1 MKPDVDRVLQV
12 LSENLLFELAP
23 RIEDGYAQ
31 SSAQL
36 TGMLLTAAVEE
47 WDRVAE
53 RRVAENASL
62 RALFKKARSALEGTE
77 LARKLEEASKSKPKS
92 MRISDLD
99 VHNDRLRFLLI
110 ELHAAVEELEGAK
123 ARRVEDAIWEE
134 LLEST
139 VRRKLSIAP
148 F

>member
-1 MKPDVDRVLQV
+1 M
-12 LSENLLFELAP
+12 FELAP
-23 RIEDGYAQ
+23 RIEDGYLQ

-53 RRVAENASL
+53 RRVEENASL
-62 RALFKKARSALEGTE
+62 LALFKKARSALEGTE
-77 LARKLEEASKSKPKS
+77 LADKLEEASRSKPKS

-99 VHNDRLRFLLI
+99 EQNDRLRFLLI
-110 ELHAAVEELEGAK
+110 ELHAAVEEMEGVEV
-123 ARRVEDAIWEE
+123 RSLEDAIWEE
-134 LLEST
+134 LLAST